1 MQTSWMILLGI
12 GSLVVAGLAVY
23 AVTLLYRL
31 KAQKVQQLQQQN
43 SAINARKERITE
55 SVQIIAAAM
64 QREECELS
72 EGAIRIVKLLAAIPS
87 AQPQNWLTIYPNLH
101 AFYAEIQDMPIMDA
115 RAALAKQERM
125 QLDLN
130 RFRFE
135 SEYVDCVQPEIE
147 LLTAFQCE

>member
-12 GSLVVAGLAVY
+12 GCLIVVGLAAY
-23 AVTLLYRL
+23 AGALLYRL
-31 KAQKVQQLQQQN
+31 KAQKVQQQQQQN
-43 SAINARKERITE
+43 DAVNARKVRITE

-87 AQPQNWLTIYPNLH
+87 VQPQDWSARYPKLH

-135 SEYVDCVQPEIE
+135 AEYIECVKPEIE
-147 LLTAFQCE
+147 LLTGFECE

>member
-12 GSLVVAGLAVY
+12 GSLVVVGLAVY
-23 AVTLLYRL
+23 AGALLFRL
-31 KAQKVQQLQQQN
+31 KAQKVQRLQQQK
-43 SAINARKERITE
+43 SAIDARKERITE

-72 EGAIRIVKLLAAIPS
+72 EGAIRIAKLLAAIPS
-87 AQPQNWLTIYPNLH
+87 AEPKNWLEIYPQLH
-101 AFYAEIQDMPIMDA
+101 AFYAEIQHMPIMDA
-115 RAALAKQERM
+115 RAALSKQERM

-135 SEYVDCVQPEIE
+135 ADYIECVQPEIE
-147 LLTAFQCE
+147 LLTKFKCE